1 MNHNDTCFL
10 FSLPIDLKILMCK
23 FGNIS
28 QLLIYL
34 KHYEN
39 VHMNFIIDVYKN
51 EIEGNLEGRF
61 IAFKEL
67 IV

>member
-1 MNHNDTCFL
+1 MY
-10 FSLPIDLKILMCK
+10 K
-23 FGNIS
+23 FGSIS

-39 VHMNFIIDVYKN
+39 VHMNFIIDAYKN

-61 IAFKEL
+61 INFKKL